1 MQSVDF
7 TQSGDLCRPLGA
19 GERIFWLHD
28 RAHPLHFALTAQIS
42 GSFSISQ
49 LQQALNLIQQR
60 HPLLRVRIAIDETD
74 RPWFVE
80 HSASIP
86 LRVVQRQSED
96 HWQREVEAEIATP
109 FDWSQAPLMRA
120 VLIRSDRDAN
130 GVELFEL
137 IVVCHHSI
145 ADGISS
151 TYLIRDILQA
161 ISTPTAF
168 GHSHSLPPSLEQL
181 VPSLAPMLA
190 CEPPPKLTGNS
201 AAVEQRSMPARRSYV
216 SSGALSPETTLSLI
230 TRCRQEQTTVHAAI
244 CAAFI
249 LALRSQSPSP
259 QQIHCASPIS
269 LRSYL
274 TSVDLE
280 NVICCIGSELTS
292 HLLSPA
298 ENFWDVAHAVK
309 QQLSDKMAPDKLFE
323 KIHQGQEWLASN
335 PSPDVALQ
343 VFTAQFD
350 YDIAVSNLRRL
361 SIEQQFPE
369 LELQAI
375 YGPVVT
381 TGVPTDRLVGVATL
395 GDRLFYTL
403 VCSELVMSR
412 SQSELLLAEAIQLL
426 TIDLR

>member
-42 GSFSISQ
+42 GSFNIRQ
-49 LQQALNLIQQR
+49 LQQALTLIQQR

-96 HWQREVEAEIATP
+96 CWQREVEAEIATP

-120 VLIRSDRDAN
+120 VLVGSDRDAN
-130 GVELFEL
+130 GAELFEL

-151 TYLIRDILQA
+151 AYLLRDILQA

-168 GHSHSLPPSLEQL
+168 GYSLPVPPSLEQL
-181 VPSLAPMLA
+181 IPSPTPTLEF
-190 CEPPPKLTGNS
+190 EPPQFTSNS
-201 AAVEQRSMPARRSYV
+201 AAVERLSMPARHSYV
-216 SSGALSPETTLSLI
+216 SSGMLSPETTLSLI

-249 LALRSQSPSP
+249 LALHSQSPSAR
-259 QQIHCASPIS
+259 QIHCASPIS

-280 NVICCIGSELTS
+280 NIICCIGSELTS

-309 QQLSDKMAPDKLFE
+309 QQLSEKMTPDKLFE
-323 KIHQGQEWLASN
+323 KIYQGQEWLASN

-343 VFTAQFD
+343 VFTAQFG

-361 SIEQQFPE
+361 PIEQQFPE
-369 LELQAI
+369 LELHAI

-412 SQSELLLAEAIQLL
+412 SQSERLLAEAIEIL
-426 TIDLR
+426 TSDLR